1 MCRLP
6 LGTYDDS
13 TFYSAVASSL
23 LTFFS
28 SPGLFRVVAPPG
40 GYTLLLLPA
49 RVGHFWAVRV
59 FRVWTVDALFLCSW
73 KAVVLDFGI
82 IQLFC

>member
-28 SPGLFRVVAPPG
+28 SPGLLRVVAPPG
-40 GYTLLLLPA
+40 GYGYTLLLLPISPGTLAA
-49 RVGHFWAVRV
+49 RALI
-59 FRVWTVDALFLCSW
+59 VDALFLCSW
-73 KAVVLDFGI
+73 KAVVFDFGI